1 MTDGKTLAERFLSR
15 KAGADVRAGD
25 YVEAAVDV
33 AMAHDIT
40 GPLAFDTF
48 EEVTGGDGELFAPD
62 RTVLT
67 IDHHAPADGVQAAN
81 NHNRLREF
89 AAEHGAQQYE
99 VGDGICHQ
107 VLVEE
112 GFVRP
117 GDLVIGA
124 DSHSTTFGGVGAF
137 GTGVGSSD
145 LGTAL
150 ATGELWFRVPET
162 VRFEVDGELPDGV
175 YAKDLILRFIG
186 DVGFDG
192 CTYKAAEYGGSTVE
206 GLPIHERLVLANMA
220 IEMGGKAGLVEPDE
234 RTVRFLE
241 AQATADAPVE
251 IPDWLAADDDADY
264 DAVHR
269 YDASELA
276 PQVSKPSNPENAVDV
291 DEVLG
296 VEIDQLFVGTCTNGR
311 YEDIRLVADVLA
323 GEQLAPGVRMVVVPA
338 SGSVY
343 REMLRTGVT
352 ETLVDAGAIVQA
364 AGCGPCAG
372 YHQGVLGDGDVC
384 LATAN
389 RNFPGREGSMDSK
402 VYLAS
407 PATVAVSA
415 LYGEITD
422 PRDVETTRY
431 DDYTLSR
438 SGTGDRGSAATDGGV
453 DVDADSGVDGTV
465 GRRGERR

>member
-1 MTDGKTLAERFLSR
+1 MRDRDETKTFAENLLSA
-15 KAGADVRAGD
+15 KSGADVRAGE
-25 YVEAAVDV
+25 YVEAHIDV

-48 EEVTGGDGELFAPD
+48 EEVTGGDGTLFAPE
-62 RTVLT
+62 RTVFT

-89 AAEHGAQQYE
+89 AAEHGAAQYD

-112 GFVRP
+112 GFVGP

-124 DSHSTTFGGVGAF
+124 DSHSTTYGGLGGF

-150 ATGELWFRVPET
+150 ATGELWFRVPT
-162 VRFEVDGELPDGV
+162 TLRFEVDGDLADGV

-192 CTYKAAEYGGSTVE
+192 CTYRAAEYAGSTVE
-206 GLPIHERLVLANMA
+206 SLPIYERLVLANMA
-220 IEMGGKAGLVEPDE
+220 IEMGGKAGIVEADD

-241 AQATADAPVE
+241 AQTGDTVE
-251 IPDWLAADDDADY
+251 IPAYAHAGESAEYEAVYSY
-264 DAVHR
+264 DGSAI
-269 YDASELA
+269 A

-291 DEVLG
+291 TD
-296 VEIDQLFVGTCTNGR
+296 VEGTPLDQLFVGTCTNGR
-311 YEDIRLVADVLA
+311 YEDIRLVADILA
-323 GEQLAPGVRMVVVPA
+323 GEELAPGVRMVVVPA
-338 SGSVY
+338 SGAVY
-343 REMLRTGVT
+343 REMLATGVT

-389 RNFPGREGSMDSK
+389 RNFPGREGSMESR

-407 PATVAVSA
+407 PATVGVSA

-422 PRDVETTRY
+422 PRTHATNRY
-431 DDYTLSR
+431 DDHVVSSST
-438 SGTGDRGSAATDGGV
+438 TAGG
-453 DVDADSGVDGTV
+453 AES
-465 GRRGERR
+465 

>member
-1 MTDGKTLAERFLSR
+1 MTGAFDETKTFAENLLSA
-15 KAGADVRAGD
+15 KSGEDVRAGE
-25 YVEAAVDV
+25 YVEAQVDV

-48 EEVTGGDGELFAPD
+48 EEVTGGDGALFAPD
-62 RTVLT
+62 RTVFT

-81 NHNRLREF
+81 NHNRLRAF
-89 AAEHGAQQYE
+89 AKEHGAHQYD

-112 GFVRP
+112 GFVGP

-124 DSHSTTFGGVGAF
+124 DSHSTTYGGVGGF

-150 ATGELWFRVPET
+150 ATGELWFRVPNT
-162 VRFEVDGELPDGV
+162 LRFEVDGELAHGV
-175 YAKDLILRFIG
+175 YAKDLILKFIG

-192 CTYKAAEYGGSTVE
+192 CTYRAAEYAGSTVE
-206 GLPIHERLVLANMA
+206 ALPVYERLVLANMA
-220 IEMGGKAGLVEPDE
+220 IEMGGKAGIVEADD
-234 RTVRFLE
+234 RTLRFLE
-241 AQATADAPVE
+241 AQTGSKVE
-251 IPDWLAADDDADY
+251 IPDYAHAGEEATY
-264 DAVHR
+264 EAVHR
-269 YDASELA
+269 YDGSEVA

-291 DEVLG
+291 TEVEG
-296 VEIDQLFVGTCTNGR
+296 VKVDQLFVGTCTNGR
-311 YEDIRLVADVLA
+311 YEDIRLVADVLQ
-323 GEQLAPGVRMVVVPA
+323 GEALAPDVRMVVVPA

-343 REMLRTGVT
+343 REMLATGVT

-389 RNFPGREGSMDSK
+389 RNFPGREGSMEST

-422 PRDVETTRY
+422 PRDHPMERY
-431 DDYTLSR
+431 DDHVLSP
-438 SGTGDRGSAATDGGV
+438 TEGV
-453 DVDADSGVDGTV
+453 ET
-465 GRRGERR
+465 